1 MEAEGAGLDGKGVV
15 DKIVDEDGWGQKS
28 FLKVARNFEDFL
40 FFVVDN
46 SR

>member
-15 DKIVDEDGWGQKS
+15 DKIIDKDGWVWES
-28 FLKVARNFEDFL
+28 FSKAARNFEDFS